1 MLNMNQY
8 IQTDLFKFGASID
21 LISGAF
27 NRYMNGEY
35 RGSLTIGSVVSSG
48 TGHWPFQLFN
58 LSFLTGARSAWQLT
72 VCGITVGSRKV
83 HVLDENGGIAGPDKN
98 GMYLFFSCFN
108 HKNLTMEE
116 IINAD

>member
-1 MLNMNQY
+1 MLNMNRY

-27 NRYMNGEY
+27 NRYMNGQL
-35 RGSLTIGSVVSSG
+35 RGTLTIGSIVSSG
-48 TGHWPFQLFN
+48 TGHWPFQLFH
-58 LSFLTGARSAWQLT
+58 LAFLTGAQSAWQLT
-72 VCGITVGSRKV
+72 VLGLTFGSRKV
-83 HVLDENGGIAGPDKN
+83 HNLDKDGMIAGPDKN
-98 GMYLFFSCFN
+98 KMYLFFSCFN